1 MISVI
6 IPTVNQVDLV
16 KQCYQSFIQTVSE
29 TPYEIIIVDDGS
41 PMHIQQALMEWADSV
56 PIKCILKPSN
66 SGFSAAVNAGIRE
79 AQGQC
84 VLLVNNDIVFHEP
97 GWLGHM
103 IQTIQL
109 EPKVGI
115 VGARL
120 LYSNHTIQHG
130 GVFYSGRGNFDH
142 RYRFLP
148 GNHPPALVIE
158 DVNAVTGAL
167 MLIRKELFQHIGM
180 LSEEYYIAYED
191 IDLCYRAKQHGWRI
205 IYCGTASAV
214 HLEGQT
220 RGTTTANKNPFWRR
234 KEMESRA
241 KFWSKWMG
249 VRF

>member
-6 IPTVNQVDLV
+6 IPTFNQVDLV

-41 PMHIQQALMEWADSV
+41 PRHIQQALIEWANNVS
-56 PIKCILKPSN
+56 IKCILKPSN
-66 SGFSAAVNAGIRE
+66 RGFSAAVNAGIQE
-79 AQGQC
+79 AQGQY
-84 VLLVNNDIVFHEP
+84 VLLVNNDIIFHEP

-109 EPKVGI
+109 TPQIGI

-130 GVFYSGRGNFDH
+130 GVYHSGRGNFDH

-148 GNHPPALVIE
+148 GNHPPALAVE

-167 MLIRKELFQHIGM
+167 LLIRKELFQHIGM
-180 LSEEYYIAYED
+180 MSEEYYIAYED
-191 IDLCYRAKQHGWRI
+191 IDLCYRAKQHGWRV
-205 IYCGTASAV
+205 IYCGTASAI

-220 RGTTTANKNPFWRR
+220 RGTTSANKNPYWRR
-234 KEMESRA
+234 KELES
-241 KFWSKWMG
+241 KNTFWSKWMG